1 MSFSANWSWRE
12 VPFVWVI
19 TPAEGLMALPLKT
32 ISFGYEKLAWL
43 KTLNISARNCKFNFS
58 VTVNFLNS
66 DVSNVAR
73 PGPRNDPRATLPK
86 VPGAGIRK
94 ALGSNHWSGLPKI
107 TGPLKFGF
115 QFGTSDWLESPVPDG
130 LEPTSGVKGKPPCQL
145 KIPFHCQPPANWF
158 INPLAPP
165 AKRCP

>member
-66 DVSNVAR
+66 DVWYVAM
-73 PGPRNDPRATLPK
+73 PGPRSDLRDTLLK
-86 VPGAGIRK
+86 VPVAGIRHPF
-94 ALGSNHWSGLPKI
+94 GSVH
-107 TGPLKFGF
+107 
-115 QFGTSDWLESPVPDG
+115 
-130 LEPTSGVKGKPPCQL
+130 
-145 KIPFHCQPPANWF
+145 
-158 INPLAPP
+158 
-165 AKRCP
+165 